1 MSDNQPIKH
10 LRIGVLVPFTNTNLE
25 TDMARLLPHDI
36 SAHFTRIGGYSLTKI
51 PDSSQMQKMGAA
63 NIEDALQLIAGIS
76 PDLVL
81 YGCTSATLTHG
92 LEFDHKLTSQI
103 KKLTNA
109 NAITA
114 AGALVSSLKT
124 IGAHKIGFASP
135 YVGDVN
141 EQAIQFLFQAGFD
154 TVKCA
159 DIGYAVDS
167 HGQGALTPDMIYD
180 LALRA
185 DHPDVD
191 AIVMACTDLRAVEVI
206 EQIENEIGKPVIT
219 SNQAMVF
226 CALKTFGIS
235 HYAPKYGRLFELL
248 LTTTCI

>member
-1 MSDNQPIKH
+1 MSNNQLNKH

-25 TDMARLLPHDI
+25 ADIARLLPSDI

-51 PDSSQMQKMGAA
+51 PDASQMQEMGTS
-63 NIEDALQLIAGIS
+63 NIEDALQLISGVL
-76 PDLVL
+76 PDLVF
-81 YGCTSATLTHG
+81 YGCASATLTHG
-92 LEFDHKLTSQI
+92 LEFDHKLTSKI

-114 AGALVSSLKT
+114 AGALISSLKT
-124 IGAHKIGFASP
+124 IGALKIGFASP

-141 EQAIQFLFQAGFD
+141 EQAIQFLSQAGFD
-154 TVKCA
+154 TVQCA

-167 HGQGALTPDMIYD
+167 HGQGALTPAMIYD

-185 DHPDVD
+185 DHPDAD
-191 AIVMACTDLRAVEVI
+191 AIVMACTDLRAVEAI

-226 CALKTFGIS
+226 CALNTLGIS
-235 HYAPKYGRLFELL
+235 HNAPKYGRLFEFL
-248 LTTTCI
+248 